1 MSDLDDLGFTSISD
15 MSTDEAL
22 ETLRQIRLSRR
33 TPKKSSKKKKTSKRV
48 TAKAAPSVDADTAA
62 ELLKILGGSNG
73 DVDSH

>member
-33 TPKKSSKKKKTSKRV
+33 TPKKSSKKKTSKRV
-48 TAKAAPSVDADTAA
+48 TAKAAPTVDADTAA
-62 ELLKILGGSNG
+62 ELLKILGGK
-73 DVDSH
+73 

>member
-33 TPKKSSKKKKTSKRV
+33 TPKKATKKKTSKKV
-48 TAKAAPSVDADTAA
+48 TAKTVPSVDADAAA
-62 ELLKILGGSNG
+62 ELLKILRGE
-73 DVDSH
+73 